1 MTQFT
6 KDNQPANRGRKKGSV
21 NKTTSILKNAT
32 PGILKEVIKKAQ
44 EGDISAA
51 SLVLKYSLSP
61 KKPESDKLEMS
72 SLIGREATLSEK
84 AGMIVDH
91 AMEGKCD
98 PVVAAQLIGVIAQ
111 TVKVI
116 EQEDIMQRMEAIEHE
131 LKK

>member
-6 KDNQPANRGRKKGSV
+6 STNQPEGRGRPKGSM

-32 PGILKEVIKKAQ
+32 PGILKGIIQKAQ

-61 KKPESDKLEMS
+61 KRPVNDKLEINC
-72 SLIGREATLSEK
+72 LIGKDVTLSEK
-84 AGMIVDH
+84 ATMLVDQ
-91 AMEGKCD
+91 ALQGKCD
-98 PVVAAQLIGVIAQ
+98 PVVAATLVGVIAQ

-116 EQEDIMQRMEAIEHE
+116 EQDELIDRIEAIEYE
-131 LKK
+131 LKG

>member
-6 KDNQPANRGRKKGSV
+6 STNQPEGRGRPKGSM

-32 PGILKEVIKKAQ
+32 PGILKGIIQKAQ

-72 SLIGREATLSEK
+72 SLIGKNATLSEK

-98 PVVAAQLIGVIAQ
+98 PVIAAQLVGVIAQ

-116 EQEDIMQRMEAIEHE
+116 EQEDIIQRMEAIEHE